1 MLWTDT
7 AGTLAPSV
15 GKFHFSTR
23 KPRMLRLNPN
33 PFFRTLSVC
42 GPPSGEMEVIHSAET
57 HHPNPISS
65 LPQQEI
71 ITSIKAVRT
80 GGERALCLKLCCR
93 PWKYRLSGGISAG
106 RTQAKVLFKT
116 KKVC

>member
-1 MLWTDT
+1 
-7 AGTLAPSV
+7 
-15 GKFHFSTR
+15 
-23 KPRMLRLNPN
+23 MLRLNPN

-42 GPPSGEMEVIHSAET
+42 GPPSGEMEVIHSTET

-80 GGERALCLKLCCR
+80 GGGERPSL
-93 PWKYRLSGGISAG
+93 WTSAAG
-106 RTQAKVLFKT
+106 PGSID
-116 KKVC
+116 

>member
-1 MLWTDT
+1 
-7 AGTLAPSV
+7 
-15 GKFHFSTR
+15 
-23 KPRMLRLNPN
+23 MLRLNPN
-33 PFFRTLSVC
+33 PFFSPRTLSVC

-80 GGERALCLKLCCR
+80 GGKGPLSETLLQALKI
-93 PWKYRLSGGISAG
+93 STGGWGGSAG

>member
-1 MLWTDT
+1 
-7 AGTLAPSV
+7 
-15 GKFHFSTR
+15 
-23 KPRMLRLNPN
+23 MLRLNPN
-33 PFFRTLSVC
+33 PFFRTLSVY

-80 GGERALCLKLCCR
+80 RGKGPSLQN
-93 PWKYRLSGGISAG
+93 SAAG
-106 RTQAKVLFKT
+106 PGNID
-116 KKVC
+116 

>member
-1 MLWTDT
+1 
-7 AGTLAPSV
+7 
-15 GKFHFSTR
+15 
-23 KPRMLRLNPN
+23 MLRQNPN

-80 GGERALCLKLCCR
+80 GRWGKGPLSETLLQALEISTELGGFLLGELKLRYCSKLRKC
-93 PWKYRLSGGISAG
+93 
-106 RTQAKVLFKT
+106 VN
-116 KKVC
+116 

>member
-1 MLWTDT
+1 
-7 AGTLAPSV
+7 
-15 GKFHFSTR
+15 
-23 KPRMLRLNPN
+23 
-33 PFFRTLSVC
+33 
-42 GPPSGEMEVIHSAET
+42 MEVIHSAET

-80 GGERALCLKLCCR
+80 RRGGGALSETLLQA
-93 PWKYRLSGGISAG
+93 LEISTGGGGGSAG

>member
-1 MLWTDT
+1 MN
-7 AGTLAPSV
+7 AKAESKSP
-15 GKFHFSTR
+15 
-23 KPRMLRLNPN
+23 PPC
-33 PFFRTLSVC
+33 TLSVC

-80 GGERALCLKLCCR
+80 RGGSLWNSAAGPGNIDWGGGE
-93 PWKYRLSGGISAG
+93 GSAG

>member
-1 MLWTDT
+1 
-7 AGTLAPSV
+7 
-15 GKFHFSTR
+15 
-23 KPRMLRLNPN
+23 MLRLNPN

-80 GGERALCLKLCCR
+80 GGKGPLSETLLQALEISTERR
-93 PWKYRLSGGISAG
+93 NGRGGGISAG

>member
-1 MLWTDT
+1 
-7 AGTLAPSV
+7 
-15 GKFHFSTR
+15 
-23 KPRMLRLNPN
+23 MLRLNPN

-65 LPQQEI
+65 LPQQET

-80 GGERALCLKLCCR
+80 GRGE
-93 PWKYRLSGGISAG
+93 GGGPSLRNSAAG
-106 RTQAKVLFKT
+106 PGNID
-116 KKVC
+116 

>member
-1 MLWTDT
+1 MPWTDT

-23 KPRMLRLNPN
+23 KPRMLRLNSN

-80 GGERALCLKLCCR
+80 GGKGPLSETLLQALEISTERRDFC
-93 PWKYRLSGGISAG
+93 WENSS
-106 RTQAKVLFKT
+106 
-116 KKVC
+116 

>member
-1 MLWTDT
+1 
-7 AGTLAPSV
+7 
-15 GKFHFSTR
+15 
-23 KPRMLRLNPN
+23 MLRLNPN

-80 GGERALCLKLCCR
+80 GGERAS
-93 PWKYRLSGGISAG
+93 LSETLLQALEISTERRNGKGGGISAG

>member
-1 MLWTDT
+1 
-7 AGTLAPSV
+7 
-15 GKFHFSTR
+15 
-23 KPRMLRLNPN
+23 MLRLNPN
-33 PFFRTLSVC
+33 PLSSPTNPPPPHPCTLSVC

-80 GGERALCLKLCCR
+80 RRGGGALSETLLQALEISTGGGVLLGELKLRYCSKLRKC
-93 PWKYRLSGGISAG
+93 
-106 RTQAKVLFKT
+106 VN
-116 KKVC
+116 